1 MRSFPLI
8 KFVILFTVGIL
19 FQHIFQ
25 VKSEIYFVILA
36 FLISAYVLSRILSH
50 HKYSLIITKTF
61 LGIFLFIIGSLY
73 FTLNNSTGKCYP
85 FEKPKIRNAEIIG
98 KVRKIDLIKSQ
109 KISIELELLSLNNK
123 EIDKNNDRKFICN
136 FWRDTTNV
144 LDSIYEELK
153 IGNIISFISTVSR
166 AKNQRNPGEFDYE
179 DYLLKK
185 GIYGAIN
192 CYKIESVKI
201 LGHKA
206 EFLSNLI
213 FTIRRVI
220 DERIKLLHNATSAA
234 LLKGILLADRSDVDY
249 DIRTSFVNSGVIH
262 VLAVSGLH
270 VGFIS
275 ALFFMILSRFD
286 IRVKYI
292 LTIFGIILF
301 LIITGGHSSVFR
313 ASTMAVVYL
322 IAKLTN
328 RSTNGFNSISIAAL
342 IILLLNPRELFN
354 PGFLL
359 SFSAVI
365 SILIIYPILSQRVN
379 NLRIKGIFKYLA
391 LFISVSLAAQLGTL
405 PFTLVYFNKL
415 SLVSLFANL
424 IVIPLIGF
432 IVSIGILTL
441 LSSIVSFGLATII
454 ATTNIFLIDLLFYVV
469 NLSSNISFS
478 YVPIYNF
485 SILDSI
491 IFYTFLSVILFII
504 VKFKNKL
511 LSILSILILSYSMIN
526 FMSVDNRPILP
537 IGKLSIV
544 TIDVGQGDSF
554 LIKFPNQKTALID
567 AGEATEYFDNGDRV
581 IYPLLNK
588 MGVDKINYAF
598 LSHMDSDHFAGY
610 ISLVEKGI
618 IDTVYK
624 PFDNISTKDRIFEEY
639 LAAHQIGCLYYANQS
654 ISFEDSRVYF
664 LNDTINY
671 SYKNFDSNNKSGIIK
686 IVYGK
691 TSFLF
696 VGDAEIEAEEYL
708 VERYADFLDSDV
720 LKVGHHGSKS
730 SSSDEF
736 LDLVNP
742 QIGIISAGVMNKFKH
757 PSEKVVS
764 KLVDR
769 NIDIRRTDYE
779 GAIILVSDGESIKN
793 IDWRK

>member
-1 MRSFPLI
+1 MSL
-8 KFVILFTVGIL
+8 T
-19 FQHIFQ
+19 IF
-25 VKSEIYFVILA
+25 LR
-36 FLISAYVLSRILSH
+36 LLR
-50 HKYSLIITKTF
+50 KYSYFFTISQYL
-61 LGIFLFIIGSLY
+61 LGLSLFVFGALY
-73 FTLNNSTGKCYP
+73 LTISKSAGVNYP
-85 FEKPKIRNAEIIG
+85 FDTPKIRNAKIIG
-98 KVRKIDLIKSQ
+98 KVIKIDLIKQQ
-109 KISIELELLSLNNK
+109 KISLEIELLSLNNS
-123 EIDKNNDRKFICN
+123 EIDHINKQKFVCN
-136 FWRDTTNV
+136 LWRDTTNV
-144 LDSIYEELK
+144 LNSIYEELK

-185 GIYGAIN
+185 GIYGTIN
-192 CYKIESVKI
+192 CYKIESVEI
-201 LGHKA
+201 LNHNA
-206 EFLSNLI
+206 DFLSNII
-213 FTIRRVI
+213 FKTRRVI
-220 DERIKLLHNATSAA
+220 DERIKLLHNSTSAA
-234 LLKGILLADRSDVDY
+234 LLKGILLADRSDIDY

-275 ALFFMILSRFD
+275 VIFFLILSRVN

-313 ASTMAVVYL
+313 ASTMAIVYI

-342 IILLLNPRELFN
+342 IILLINPNELFN

-365 SILIIYPILSQRVN
+365 SILVIYPIISKRID
-379 NLRIKGIFKYLA
+379 NLQINGIVKYFA

-405 PFTLVYFNKL
+405 SFTLVYFNKL
-415 SLVSLFANL
+415 SLISLLANV
-424 IVIPLIGF
+424 IVIPAIGF

-441 LSSIVSFGLATII
+441 LSSIVSVAVATIF
-454 ATTNIFLIDLLFYVV
+454 ASANIIMIDILFYIVQI
-469 NLSSNISFS
+469 SSNISYSFLP
-478 YVPIYNF
+478 VYNF

-491 IFYTFLSVILFII
+491 IFYAFLSIILLII

-511 LSILSILILSYSMIN
+511 LTILSILILSFSMIN
-526 FMSVDNRPILP
+526 FMSVDNKPILP
-537 IGKLSIV
+537 SGKLSIV

-554 LIKFPNQKTALID
+554 LTKFPNQKTALID

-581 IYPLLNK
+581 IYPLLKK

-598 LSHMDSDHFAGY
+598 LSHMDSDHFAGF

-639 LAAHQIGCLYYANQS
+639 LDAHQIGCLYYANQS

-742 QIGIISAGVMNKFKH
+742 QIGIISAGVMNRFKH
-757 PSEKVVS
+757 PSERVVS
-764 KLVDR
+764 RLVDK
-769 NIDIRRTDYE
+769 NIDIRRTDHE
-779 GAIILVSDGESIKN
+779 GAMILVSDGESIKN